1 MKLSGTTVHL
11 KHQYNEAK
19 NVESRIGLEVR
30 AILATVLRLEEAV
43 ISSDASTD
51 NLDQWDS
58 LAHMNLIV
66 AIENKYNITFDE
78 QEILESTNLISVIQL
93 VKSKTTTS
101 ET

>member
-1 MKLSGTTVHL
+1 MAPQCDL

-19 NVESRIGLEVR
+19 NVGSRIGLEVR

-51 NLDQWDS
+51 TLDQWDS

>member
-1 MKLSGTTVHL
+1 M
-11 KHQYNEAK
+11 
-19 NVESRIGLEVR
+19 ESSIGLEVR
-30 AILATVLRLEEAV
+30 AILATVLRLEEAI

-78 QEILESTNLISVIQL
+78 QEILESTNLISAIQL

-101 ET
+101 VT

>member
-1 MKLSGTTVHL
+1 M
-11 KHQYNEAK
+11 
-19 NVESRIGLEVR
+19 ESRIGLEGR

-51 NLDQWDS
+51 TLDQWDS

-78 QEILESTNLISVIQL
+78 QEILESTNLNSAIQL

-101 ET
+101 VT

>member
-1 MKLSGTTVHL
+1 M
-11 KHQYNEAK
+11 
-19 NVESRIGLEVR
+19 ESRIGLEVR
-30 AILATVLRLEEAV
+30 AILATVLRLEEAI

-66 AIENKYNITFDE
+66 AIENKYGITFDE
-78 QEILESTNLISVIQL
+78 QEILKSTNLISAIQL

>member
-1 MKLSGTTVHL
+1 M
-11 KHQYNEAK
+11 
-19 NVESRIGLEVR
+19 ESRIGLEVR
-30 AILATVLRLEEAV
+30 AILATVLRLEESI

-66 AIENKYNITFDE
+66 AIENKYGITFSE
-78 QEILESTNLISVIQL
+78 QEILESTNLISAIQL

>member
-1 MKLSGTTVHL
+1 M
-11 KHQYNEAK
+11 
-19 NVESRIGLEVR
+19 ESRIGLEVR
-30 AILATVLRLEEAV
+30 AILATVLRLEEAI

-78 QEILESTNLISVIQL
+78 QEILESTNLISAIQL

-101 ET
+101 VT

>member
-1 MKLSGTTVHL
+1 
-11 KHQYNEAK
+11 
-19 NVESRIGLEVR
+19 VESSIGLEVR
-30 AILATVLRLEEAV
+30 AILATVLRLEEAI

-78 QEILESTNLISVIQL
+78 QEILESTNLISAIQL

-101 ET
+101 VT